1 MPLLD
6 STRDEFAERNVPLC
20 LLLGLVSLG
29 RRLDGLLAKRGAPW
43 QERQEPAG
51 EHPLVFLILGLV
63 SLRTKLAA
71 ELDPLLSTRRPRVV
85 SPAPASPLIRDLLR

>member
-6 STRDEFAERNVPLC
+6 SARDEFTERNVPLC

-29 RRLDGLLAKRGAPW
+29 RRLDGVVAKRGPGG
-43 QERQEPAG
+43 EEHAG
-51 EHPLVFLILGLV
+51 EHPLVYLILGLV

-71 ELDPLLSTRRPRVV
+71 ELDPLLSAHRRRVAA
-85 SPAPASPLIRDLLR
+85 PAPDSASAPIRNLLR